1 MKQSFA
7 DQIKAARSANTPLLA
22 IETADNNAAI
32 QRIAAALS
40 DKTPLIQ
47 WDVVRGWTP
56 AETVVEGAWVVNQAG
71 MAAMAKCSA
80 SGKDLMNPV
89 ASLEEALNL
98 PGKQSDPFEPGSIL
112 FIHNGHEYLK
122 DPDFS
127 QALFN
132 LRDKFKS
139 NMRTVILLGPAFTLP
154 AQLAQHVTVLDDPLP
169 TTDELAGVLKSF
181 GVAGLKLTE
190 DEQQRA
196 VEALLGLGTFAA
208 EQSVATSLK
217 VNGSVTLDFDRL
229 WARKRKMIKSTPGL
243 EVWEGGETFNDIG
256 GCDQIKKF
264 ARAILNGKRR
274 PECVVFLDEVE
285 KAMAGSGGGGGQDT
299 SGVSQGML
307 GKMLSEMQDN
317 EYTGMVFVG
326 VPGAAKSAIA
336 KAMGAEGNIPV
347 IVFDLGGMKDSL
359 VGASEAR
366 LATALKVVKAV
377 SNGNAMFIATSNNIS
392 NLPPELLRR
401 FTLGTWFFDLPSQA
415 EKKAIWKIYVER
427 NELQA
432 VAQKA
437 LLNDDNW
444 TGAEIKNCCDIA
456 SRTNLPLAE
465 AAEFIVPVA
474 VSGAEKIR
482 QLRAQAAGR
491 YLSAAKPGAYQFDE
505 GTMPERAATPV
516 SAGRMIE
523 KEV

>member
-47 WDVVRGWTP
+47 WDVVRGWTSV
-56 AETVVEGAWVVNQAG
+56 ETVIEGVWVENQAG
-71 MAAMAKCSA
+71 VAAMATCRA

-98 PGKQSDPFEPGSIL
+98 PGKLANPFQPGSVL

-122 DPDFS
+122 DPDFA

-132 LRDKFKS
+132 LRDKYKS
-139 NMRTVILLGPAFTLP
+139 NMRTIILLGPAFTLP

-169 TTDELAGVLKSF
+169 TTEELATVLKSF

-190 DEQQRA
+190 DEERRA

-208 EQSVATSLK
+208 EQSVATSLH

-243 EVWEGGETFNDIG
+243 EVWEGGETFGDIG

-401 FTLGTWFFDLPSQA
+401 FSLGTFFFDLPSA
-415 EKKAIWKIYVER
+415 NEREAIWKIYKAKYNLPEGDA
-427 NELQA
+427 E
-432 VAQKA
+432 VAR
-437 LLNDDNW
+437 DDNW

-456 SRTNLPLAE
+456 SRTDLSLLE

-505 GTMPERAATPV
+505 ATMPERLATPV

>member
-1 MKQSFA
+1 MNQSFA

-40 DKTPLIQ
+40 NKTPLIQ
-47 WDVVRGWTP
+47 WDVVRGWT
-56 AETVVEGAWVVNQAG
+56 TVTTVIDGALVENQAG
-71 MAAMAKCSA
+71 AVAMAKCHT
-80 SGKDLMNPV
+80 GKDLMNPV
-89 ASLEEALNL
+89 ASLEDALNL
-98 PGKQSDPFEPGSIL
+98 PGKVTEPFQPGAIL
-112 FIHNGHEYLK
+112 FVNNAHEFLK
-122 DPDFS
+122 DPDFA

-132 LRDKFKS
+132 LRDPFKS
-139 NMRTVILLGPAFTLP
+139 NMRTVIMLGPAFTLP
-154 AQLAQHVTVLDDPLP
+154 AQLSQHVTVLDDPLP
-169 TTDELAGVLKSF
+169 TTEELATVLKSF
-181 GVAGLKLTE
+181 GETGLKLTE
-190 DEQQRA
+190 DEEQRA

-208 EQSVATSLK
+208 EQSVATSLH

-243 EVWEGGETFNDIG
+243 EVWEGGETFSDIG

-401 FTLGTWFFDLPSQA
+401 FTLGTWFFPLPTNEERKLIWDIYIKKYDLPIDSGMPGD
-415 EKKAIWKIYVER
+415 K
-427 NELQA
+427 
-432 VAQKA
+432 
-437 LLNDDNW
+437 DW

-456 SRTNLPLAE
+456 SRTTLALQE
-465 AAEFIVPVA
+465 AGDFVVPVA
-474 VSGAEKIR
+474 RSGSDKIR
-482 QLRAQAAGR
+482 TLYQQAHGR
-491 YLSAAKPGAYQFDE
+491 YLSVARPGVFLDE
-505 GTMPERAATPV
+505 KERESPATIPV
-516 SAGRMIE
+516 GHAGRTIE
-523 KEV
+523 TQV